1 MGMTGNV
8 KLTGRIT
15 IPAAE
20 QAEMVPLF
28 EEHARLS
35 RAEPGCLRF
44 ETARR
49 SDDAEVFDVSELFV
63 DEAAFAAHGERTRNS
78 EWGRRSAHLV
88 REFERSILE

>member
-1 MGMTGNV
+1 MTGNV
-8 KLTGRIT
+8 ELTGRIT

-44 ETARR
+44 EIACEAC
-49 SDDAEVFDVSELFV
+49 DAEVFSVSELFV
-63 DEAAFAAHGERTRNS
+63 DEAAFEAHGERTRAS

-88 REFERSILE
+88 REFKRSILE